1 MVVPLISVGLYE
13 KQREE
18 RLLAFDRKN
27 PPFAQTAKDGPPTS
41 TSRRGVTLRLA
52 WKPALRRTR
61 RRGAGLKTR
70 RYKSKSKMD
79 A

>member
-1 MVVPLISVGLYE
+1 MSLRSSVCNDEGIRMVVPLISVGLYE

-52 WKPALRRTR
+52 
-61 RRGAGLKTR
+61 
-70 RYKSKSKMD
+70 
-79 A
+79 